1 MFILKILQFHTNLSM
16 HVPPAAEQRSSWK
29 GKVVQQTLSEP
40 PGHKPKHH
48 FYFLQKNFDLSIYI
62 YICTSNQA
70 IIFAFGRIAT
80 ISTFS
85 LTLVRLLTGTGL
97 RRCSN
102 FWLNTIV
109 VLFTVHCCSSCSC
122 RVRYGYF
129 CCFFNWSSW
138 CSRCC
143 WVRWRTIALLGK
155 LKHRSQI
162 GSLNCLNCYMKVN
175 VNVSRDPT
183 KWKKKLIFLKDLS
196 SRICP
201 KVDSDYLRGTCEN
214 VE

>member
-1 MFILKILQFHTNLSM
+1 M
-16 HVPPAAEQRSSWK
+16 
-29 GKVVQQTLSEP
+29 
-40 PGHKPKHH
+40 
-48 FYFLQKNFDLSIYI
+48 FLQQRNKDPPEKERLCNKHCLNLLDINLNITFTFCKRNLTYQSISI
-62 YICTSNQA
+62 SVITSNQT
-70 IIFAFGRIAT
+70 IIFAFGRITT

-102 FWLNTIV
+102 FRLNTTV
-109 VLFTVHCCSSCSC
+109 VLFTVHCCSSR
-122 RVRYGYF
+122 RVGYGYF

-162 GSLNCLNCYMKVN
+162 GSFNCLNCYMKVN

-183 KWKKKLIFLKDLS
+183 K
-196 SRICP
+196 
-201 KVDSDYLRGTCEN
+201 
-214 VE
+214 